1 MIYKKYPK
9 EKYKYP
15 SGEFWCRGSNA
26 DKAGKH
32 AKKMQKYI
40 CKQLGEDQA
49 GEQRSTANS

>member
-1 MIYKKYPK
+1 MIYKKYLK